1 MDNNNQ
7 EGGISTMTI
16 VIGSILALAVG
27 IGGYLYFSKKK
38 PAEVK
43 DNVKGDT
50 PVTDGATTTTTTTEA
65 SISKVVPEAA
75 TLSVFIKEG
84 VSPVRQDY
92 DAVYN
97 YKKVDGIWYSAKKG
111 TDTWVSWSPDSK
123 FAKSNPNGWKLAVT
137 KLDAKYPKG

>member
-50 PVTDGATTTTTTTEA
+50 PVTDSATTNNPPAAEVKPDTG
-65 SISKVVPEAA
+65 AA

-111 TDTWVSWSPDSK
+111 TDIWVSWSPDSK